1 MESGRGPGFSGNDP
15 THPEVSGVIIITGMR
30 DLPRDPRGVPNPF
43 PMFPTGPPENILD
56 FRGSKFDQNPNRP
69 RGSIGNRLKFHMAY
83 LPGVYYRVICPPW
96 GIRPLTLKF
105 PYVCIV
111 SPAFGDSRDLLSGG
125 AAELWRCVLQL

>member
-1 MESGRGPGFSGNDP
+1 MSWGNYKYLINGAYPKFKNGKNVLELDRGPGFSGNDP

-69 RGSIGNRLKFHMAY
+69 RQSIGNRLKFHM
-83 LPGVYYRVICPPW
+83 
-96 GIRPLTLKF
+96 
-105 PYVCIV
+105 
-111 SPAFGDSRDLLSGG
+111 D
-125 AAELWRCVLQL
+125 